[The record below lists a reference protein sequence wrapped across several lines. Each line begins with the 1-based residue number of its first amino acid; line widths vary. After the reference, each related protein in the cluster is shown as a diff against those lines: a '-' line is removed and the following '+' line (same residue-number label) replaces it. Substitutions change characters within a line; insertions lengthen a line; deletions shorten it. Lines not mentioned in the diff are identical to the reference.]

1 MMPMRSLGEVF
12 ITKSVMGAIKVLIGA
27 IIILTILGLVGCA
40 RPTGYTKASSSSFL
54 TDTTSYGYKDKRING
69 DEFSIVV
76 LGNKL
81 TSKARAAE
89 IALLRAAH
97 LTKEQGRTHFVI
109 IKQKTET
116 TEKAV
121 TISIPLFVGGVLVP
135 VPVGEKTN
143 REPMAILLIC
153 VLPPQPVYPPDALNA
168 AEVIE
173 QLAKH
178 LE

>member
-1 MMPMRSLGEVF
+1 MTPMRSLGEVF
-12 ITKSVMGAIKVLIGA
+12 IAKSVMGVIKILIGS
-27 IIILTILGLVGCA
+27 IIILIVSGLVGCA
-40 RPTGYTKASSSSFL
+40 GPTGYTKASSFL
-54 TDTTSYGYKDKRING
+54 TGTKGYGYSDKRING

-76 LGNKL
+76 LGNPS

-97 LTKEQGRTHFVI
+97 LAKEQGRTHFVI

-116 TEKAV
+116 TEKAL
-121 TISIPLFVGGVLVP
+121 TMSIPLFVGGVLVP
-135 VPVGEKTN
+135 VPVGERTDK
-143 REPMAILLIC
+143 EPMAILLIR
-153 VLPPQPVYPPDALNA
+153 VLPPQPAYPPNALNA
-168 AEVIE
+168 TEVIE

>member
-1 MMPMRSLGEVF
+1 MLMRLLCEVS
-12 ITKSVMGAIKVLIGA
+12 IAQKTMSAIKGLIGS
-27 IIILTILGLVGCA
+27 IIILIILGLVGCV
-40 RPTGYTKASSSSFL
+40 RPTGYTKSASSFL
-54 TDTTSYGYKDKRING
+54 TGVKGYGYSDKRIND

-76 LGNKL
+76 LGNPS

-97 LTKEQGRTHFVI
+97 LTKEQGRTNFVI

-121 TISIPLFVGGVLVP
+121 TMSVPLFVGGVLVP
-135 VPVGEKTN
+135 VPVGERTDK
-143 REPMAILLIC
+143 EPMAILLIRP
-153 VLPPQPVYPPDALNA
+153 LPPQPAYPPDALNA

-173 QLAKH
+173 HLTKH

>member
-1 MMPMRSLGEVF
+1 MMPMRSLGEVY
-12 ITKSVMGAIKVLIGA
+12 IAKSVMGAIKVLIGP
-27 IIILTILGLVGCA
+27 IIILIILGLAGCA
-40 RPTGYTKASSSSFL
+40 RPTGYTKAASFL
-54 TDTTSYGYKDKRING
+54 TGTTGYGYKDKRING

-76 LGNKL
+76 VGNPS

-97 LTKEQGRTHFVI
+97 LTKEQGRTHFII

-121 TISIPLFVGGVLVP
+121 TISIPLYVGGVFVP
-135 VPVGEKTN
+135 VPVDEKTDK
-143 REPMAILLIC
+143 EPMAILLIRL
-153 VLPPQPVYPPDALNA
+153 LPLQPAYPPDALNA

-173 QLAKH
+173 QIAKH

>member
-1 MMPMRSLGEVF
+1 MMLMRSLSEVF
-12 ITKSVMGAIKVLIGA
+12 TEKRIMGAIKVLIGS

-40 RPTGYTKASSSSFL
+40 RPTGYTKASSFL
-54 TDTTSYGYKDKRING
+54 TGTTSYGYEDKRING

-76 LGNKL
+76 LGNPS

-121 TISIPLFVGGVLVP
+121 AMSIPLFVGGVLVP
-135 VPVGEKTN
+135 VPVGERTDK
-143 REPMAILLIC
+143 EPMSILLIRP
-153 VLPPQPVYPPDALNA
+153 LPPQPAYPPDALNA